1 MLSQALKLIFAVFIL
16 LGLAYALTTQQIAL
30 ERQENNWRAA
40 NHRINKLEHPELIRV
55 FYNWKK

>member
-1 MLSQALKLIFAVFIL
+1 MFSQALKLIFIAFIL
-16 LGLAYALTTQQIAL
+16 LGLAYMFTSQQIAI
-30 ERQENNWRAA
+30 EKQEENWRAA